1 MAMMNWVTRESWS
14 GVSDDHR
21 RRADNNQVL
30 PPIDRHLLKA
40 MTTLPECVGVAMGF
54 DRLVML
60 ACKAERIDKVIA
72 FPLERA

>member
-1 MAMMNWVTRESWS
+1 
-14 GVSDDHR
+14 
-21 RRADNNQVL
+21 
-30 PPIDRHLLKA
+30 LLKA

-60 ACKAERIDKVIA
+60 ACKAERIDEVIA